1 MKEEEAALAA
11 ASVAHAHTLTDV
23 ANYGYWVVVVLLL
36 CNAYARCKVSVSQSE
51 AGVVSSD
58 LLHLLARARCQQKL
72 KAPHF
77 RKGEAKIEREDKD
90 LVALV

>member
-1 MKEEEAALAA
+1 MKEEAALAA

-36 CNAYARCKVSVSQSE
+36 CNAYARCKVSAKVKLR
-51 AGVVSSD
+51 VVSSD